1 MSRPTYLNR
10 AYDVINNLGLTGLS
24 PHHRNDIAV
33 AFSEVLEEVEAAALA
48 RAARYMRSAAAPD
61 LDAAL
66 DRALAGIAEVYQ
78 EWGRE
83 TGRKQAA
90 REAAP

>member
-10 AYDVINNLGLTGLS
+10 AYDVISDLGLTGLS

-48 RAARYMRSAAAPD
+48 RAARYLRSAADLIDPPD
-61 LDAAL
+61 EDENGEAL
-66 DRALAGIAEVYQ
+66 
-78 EWGRE
+78 
-83 TGRKQAA
+83 
-90 REAAP
+90 

>member
-33 AFSEVLEEVEAAALA
+33 AFSEVLQEVEAAALA
-48 RAARYMRSAAAPD
+48 RAASYLRSAANLIDPPD
-61 LDAAL
+61 EDEN
-66 DRALAGIAEVYQ
+66 GEVV
-78 EWGRE
+78 
-83 TGRKQAA
+83 
-90 REAAP
+90 

>member
-24 PHHRNDIAV
+24 PHHRNGIAV

-48 RAARYMRSAAAPD
+48 RAARYLRSAADLIDPPD
-61 LDAAL
+61 EDEN
-66 DRALAGIAEVYQ
+66 GEVV
-78 EWGRE
+78 
-83 TGRKQAA
+83 
-90 REAAP
+90 